1 MNGGLIIMPKKLPFI
16 ILLGIVLLSGGG
28 CAALRGGGAAAGTV
42 AYVMGELR
50 SMEEASLER
59 TWEAAQKTMEDLEF
73 IVTSKQK
80 DVLTARLIARG
91 ANDKKIV
98 IQLKK
103 VSEDLTEVRIRV
115 GTFGDESLSR
125 QILERLKKNLGI
137 GSDAAA
143 AGTAAYTLGE
153 LRSMEQ
159 VSLDRTWQ
167 AAQKAVEDL
176 EYTVTSREKDALAA
190 NLIARGAGD
199 KKIEINLR
207 KVSEEM
213 TEVRIRVGTFG
224 DESLSRLVLKRIK
237 KNLFF

>member
-1 MNGGLIIMPKKLPFI
+1 MPKKLPFI

-59 TWEAAQKTMEDLEF
+59 TWDAAQKTMEDLEF

-103 VSEDLTEVRIRV
+103 VSEDLTEVRIHV

-159 VSLDRTWQ
+159 ISLDRTWQ

-176 EYTVTSREKDALAA
+176 EYTVTSREKDALTA

-224 DESLSRLVLKRIK
+224 DESLSRLVLKKIK

>member
-1 MNGGLIIMPKKLPFI
+1 MPKKLPFI

>member
-1 MNGGLIIMPKKLPFI
+1 MPKKLPFI

-125 QILERLKKNLGI
+125 
-137 GSDAAA
+137 
-143 AGTAAYTLGE
+143 
-153 LRSMEQ
+153 
-159 VSLDRTWQ
+159 
-167 AAQKAVEDL
+167 
-176 EYTVTSREKDALAA
+176 
-190 NLIARGAGD
+190 
-199 KKIEINLR
+199 
-207 KVSEEM
+207 
-213 TEVRIRVGTFG
+213 
-224 DESLSRLVLKRIK
+224 LVLKRIK

>member
-1 MNGGLIIMPKKLPFI
+1 MPKKLPFI

-42 AYVMGELR
+42 AYVMGELK

>member
-1 MNGGLIIMPKKLPFI
+1 MPKKLPFI

-42 AYVMGELR
+42 AYVMGELK

-213 TEVRIRVGTFG
+213 TEVKIRVGTFG

>member
-1 MNGGLIIMPKKLPFI
+1 MLKKLPFI

-59 TWEAAQKTMEDLEF
+59 TWDAAQKTMEDLEF

-80 DVLTARLIARG
+80 DVLTARLISRG

-103 VSEDLTEVRIRV
+103 VSEDLTEVRIHV

-167 AAQKAVEDL
+167 AAQKAAEDL

-207 KVSEEM
+207 KISEEM

>member
-1 MNGGLIIMPKKLPFI
+1 MTKNLLFI
-16 ILLGIVLLSGGG
+16 LLLGIVLLSGGG
-28 CAALRGGGAAAGTV
+28 CAALIGGGAAAGTV
-42 AYVMGELR
+42 AYVMGDLK
-50 SMEEASLER
+50 SMEEASLDR
-59 TWEAAQKTMEDLEF
+59 TWEAAEKTMEDLEF

-80 DVLTARLIARG
+80 DVLTAKLIARG
-91 ANDKKIV
+91 SNDKKIV
-98 IQLKK
+98 MNLKK
-103 VSEDLTEVRIRV
+103 VSEELTEVRIRV

-153 LRSMEQ
+153 LRSLEQ

-176 EYTVTSREKDALAA
+176 EYTVTSREKNALTA

-207 KVSEEM
+207 KISEEM
-213 TEVRIRVGTFG
+213 TEVKIRVGTFG